1 MSLEEFKKELE
12 KKISRDEQMEQKAN
26 SDMETDKLDRKEF
39 IMHFQK
45 FYRTQVINAFRVIK
59 SELSE
64 RFEIDYDR
72 GAAPSFYDDQVI
84 EGIFKFKPI
93 FESQVSEVYIIC
105 VGDSYSKNVSLT
117 SRIKLKTNVPTEVG
131 PMGMQGSLDAARVT
145 DFVESVVSILSQIS
159 F

>member
-1 MSLEEFKKELE
+1 MGLEEFKKELE
-12 KKISRDEQMEQKAN
+12 KKISLNEQTVDKAN
-26 SDMETDKLDRKEF
+26 YDLEKDRLDRKEF

-45 FYRTQVINAFRVIK
+45 VYRIQVTDAFRMVK
-59 SELSE
+59 SELFE

-72 GAAPSFYDDQVI
+72 GASPSFYDDQVI
-84 EGIFKFKPI
+84 EGVFKLKPK

-105 VGDSYSKNVSLT
+105 IGDSYSKDVSLA
-117 SRIKLKTNVPTEVG
+117 SRIKLKTNQPTLMGPVG
-131 PMGMQGSLDAARVT
+131 MEGSLDVARET